1 MQCDSRVDILRKGV
15 KIGEVFCTSLL
26 VKFNQNSDVCR
37 AMQADLSEDNMVMSK
52 EYSGIGQAPKSYTF
66 QKFTDRL
73 RPVLIVDGREYF
85 LGTFMAMATPEK
97 LSDTGSM
104 YRLEAYDETMILKQA
119 AFTQRTLVSAGTPY
133 ITAIQTL
140 LTACG
145 FTSIIT
151 TANAATVTDD
161 IEYAPGV
168 TYLTAVN
175 ELLDGINY
183 EHVHVDHAGNVI
195 LRPVQQKYTA
205 DHVYNDRKNRLIQP
219 PIERTEDIYSL
230 PNVISAVVSLPQNQ
244 TPLVS
249 IKENHN
255 AESEL
260 SIERR
265 GYRVVKVY
273 KLNNIADQQT
283 LDDYVNARF
292 TEASQVT
299 ETVRINTP
307 PEGDHEYGDTVQI
320 DTALVSGLYVEM
332 EWEISFST
340 TSCSMRHRLER
351 KVFA

>member
-1 MQCDSRVDILRKGV
+1 MQCDCHVDILRKGV

-26 VKFNQNSDVCR
+26 VKFNKNSEVCR
-37 AMQADLSEDNMVMSK
+37 AMQADMSEDTMVMSK
-52 EYSGIGQAPKSYTF
+52 EYSGIGSTPKSYTF

-73 RPVLIVDGREYF
+73 RPVLIIDGIEYP
-85 LGTFMAMATPEK
+85 LGTYMAMATPEQ

-119 AFTQRTLVSAGTPY
+119 AFTQRTLISAGTLY

-145 FTSIIT
+145 FTNILT
-151 TANAATVTDD
+151 TASTAAVTDD

-168 TYLTAVN
+168 TYLQAIN

-183 EHVHVDHAGNVI
+183 EHVHVDLSGNII
-195 LRPVQQKYTA
+195 LRPVQTKNTA
-205 DHVYNDRKNRLIQP
+205 DHVYDGRKRKLIQP

-230 PNVISAVVSLPQNQ
+230 PNVISAIVSLPQNEA
-244 TPLVS
+244 PLLS

-255 AESEL
+255 PESEI

-265 GYRVVKVY
+265 GYKVVKVY

-283 LDDYVNARF
+283 LDDYVQARYN
-292 TEASQVT
+292 EATQIT
-299 ETVRINTP
+299 ETLQINTP
-307 PEGDHEYGDTVQI
+307 PEGNHEYGDTVQI
-320 DTALVSGLYVEM
+320 DTSLASGLFNEI
-332 EWEISFST
+332 EWEISFGNN
-340 TSCSMRHRLER
+340 SCNMRHRLER